1 MFNIINSYQ
10 SSTNYLIGR
19 NIESPETK
27 QFGFSAL
34 LRGGGHNTVA
44 PMPLIVCVWSTVNGL
59 EMFVSGVLLMDWKC
73 LCLEYC

>member
-27 QFGFSAL
+27 QVGYSAL
-34 LRGGGHNTVA
+34 LGGRGHNTVA

-59 EMFVSGVLLMDWKC
+59 EMFVSGELIMDWKC
-73 LCLEYC
+73 LCLEC